1 MQPTRPRLSSILGT
15 VGAAMGLFFA
25 AFSTHDYAQHL
36 DRQLHGT
43 HCSFIPGLT
52 DAEAGANACTAAM
65 YSPYSAIFRTKYW
78 GGIPISLFAL
88 GAFAFFLAWSI
99 TLLTAGNAASKRNWQ
114 AFGVAAFTPGMVSL
128 LMFFISLTK
137 LNGFCKLCVGM
148 YVSSLTLAVGGA
160 LALKHAAGPKSFGA
174 DDTLLDP
181 SAVPP
186 GYPQPAYAVPETPPA
201 ALGSLIPT
209 GTLATV
215 AGLFIGL
222 GFAAL
227 LPSMIYVSK
236 LPDYRPFLL
245 SCGKI
250 VEATESHSALV
261 KIPTTQPVQPAL
273 LFVDPLCPTC
283 KQFHDRLVSEGAFE
297 HLEVNVAIFPLDSDC
312 NWMLDRSLHPG
323 ACVLAKAFLCGDKAG
338 TSRQILEWSY
348 AHQDELRDAGK
359 AGKELVRAKVKAQF
373 PDVDACIDAKE
384 TKQRLDRILQ
394 FAVTNKI
401 PISTPQF
408 FLGETRICDE
418 DTDMG
423 LPYTLHQ
430 LAPQV
435 MP

>member
-1 MQPTRPRLSSILGT
+1 
-15 VGAAMGLFFA
+15 MGLFFA

-43 HCSFIPGLT
+43 HCSFIPGLA
-52 DAEAGANACTAAM
+52 DAQGGANACTAAM
-65 YSPYSAIFRTKYW
+65 YSPYSALFRTKYW
-78 GGIPISLFAL
+78 GGVPISLFAL
-88 GAFAFFLAWSI
+88 GAFAFFLAWSV

-137 LNGFCKLCVGM
+137 LDGFCKLCVGM
-148 YVSSLTLAVGGA
+148 YTSSLILAVGGG
-160 LALKHAAGPKSFGA
+160 LALFKAGGSRSA
-174 DDTLLDP
+174 TDTIPDLG
-181 SAVPP
+181 AVPP
-186 GYPQPAYAVPETPPA
+186 GYPQPAYAVPDAAAAQGGAAVPIGSFVVPVLLFA
-201 ALGSLIPT
+201 ALG
-209 GTLATV
+209 LASV
-215 AGLFIGL
+215 
-222 GFAAL
+222 
-227 LPSMIYVSK
+227 LPSLVYIAK

-250 VEATESHSALV
+250 VDAKEPHGALV
-261 KIPTTQPVQPAL
+261 KIPTTQAVQPAL

-283 KQFHDRLVSEGAFE
+283 KQFHDRLVSEGVFE
-297 HLEVNVAIFPLDSDC
+297 KLDVTVAIFPLDSEC

-323 ACVLAKAFLCGDKAG
+323 ACVLAKAFLCGDKGG

-348 AHQDELRDAGK
+348 ANQEELRDAGK
-359 AGKELVRAKVKAQF
+359 AGKELVRAKIKTRF
-373 PDVDACIDAKE
+373 PDVDACIDSKD

-394 FAVTNKI
+394 FAVTNKV

-408 FLGETRICDE
+408 FLGDTRICDE

-423 LPYTLHQ
+423 LPYTLRQ

-435 MP
+435 LP

>member
-1 MQPTRPRLSSILGT
+1 MQPTRPRLPAILGT

-43 HCSFIPGLT
+43 HCSFIPGLA
-52 DAEAGANACTAAM
+52 DAAGGANACTAAM
-65 YSPYSAIFRTKYW
+65 YSPYSALFRTKYW
-78 GGIPISLFAL
+78 GGVPISLFAL

-114 AFGVAAFTPGMVSL
+114 TFGVAAFTPGMVSL

-137 LNGFCKLCVGM
+137 LDGFCKLCVGM
-148 YVSSLTLAVGGA
+148 YTSSLILAVGGGIA
-160 LALKHAAGPKSFGA
+160 LWKAGGSRSA
-174 DDTLLDP
+174 SDTIVDP

-186 GYPQPAYAVPETPPA
+186 GYPQPAYAVPEEPA
-201 ALGSLIPT
+201 ALATVPT
-209 GTLATV
+209 GSPIVPLALL
-215 AGLFIGL
+215 AGL

-227 LPSMIYVSK
+227 LPSMIYVNK

-250 VEATESHSALV
+250 VEPKEAHGALV
-261 KIPTTQPVQPAL
+261 KIPTTQAVQPAL
-273 LFVDPLCPTC
+273 FFVDPLCPTC
-283 KQFHDRLVSEGAFE
+283 KQFHERLVSEGAFE
-297 HLEVNVAIFPLDSDC
+297 KLDVTVAIFPLDSEC
-312 NWMLDRSLHPG
+312 NWMLDRALHPG
-323 ACVLAKAFLCGDKAG
+323 ACVLAKAFLCGEKG
-338 TSRQILEWSY
+338 GQSRQILEWSY
-348 AHQDELRDAGK
+348 QNSEELRDAGK
-359 AGKELVRAKVKAQF
+359 AGKELVRAKVKARF
-373 PDVDACIDAKE
+373 PDVDACIDSKE

-394 FAVTNKI
+394 FAVANKV

-408 FLGETRICDE
+408 YLGETRICDE

-423 LPYTLHQ
+423 LPYTLHE